1 MSAARYEH
9 KYLLEYSKYAIIK
22 GIISPIFNGSNNKF
36 TKYNVNSL
44 YYDTPNLDYFYQKI
58 NGEHRHVK
66 VRLRTYNNNFFDQD
80 KYWLET
86 KTKVKE
92 RIVKVRSELNEIP
105 NLENWLDLDRMD
117 LLVERAKYKLKPSCF
132 INYEREAF
140 ETIHQS
146 EKLRITFDHNMTTSP
161 ATDAKLKKYI
171 LKYKNKNQVL
181 MEIKYYDNDYPQFLK
196 NLLSNISLK
205 RVYFSKYAEGLN
217 RIRQIL

>member
-9 KYLLEYSKYAIIK
+9 KYLLEYSKYATIK
-22 GIISPIFNGSNNKF
+22 GIISPIFSDSNNKF

-66 VRLRTYNNNFFDQD
+66 VRLRTYNNNFYDQE

-92 RIVKVRSELNEIP
+92 RIVKIRSEVNEIP
-105 NLENWLDLDRMD
+105 TPESWLSLNRMD

-140 ETIHQS
+140 EMFYNE
-146 EKLRITFDHNMTTSP
+146 EKLRITFDHNMTASP
-161 ATDAKLKKYI
+161 SSDDSFKKYI
-171 LKYKNKNQVL
+171 LDYKDKNQVL
-181 MEIKYYDNDYPQFLK
+181 MEIKNHESNYPQFIK
-196 NLLSNISLK
+196 NILSSISLK

-217 RIRQIL
+217 RIRKIL